1 MVFSRDL
8 LNHWLVKISESGKL
22 KRIINK
28 YEKVNSTFK
37 HGKSA
42 KLQNKSITMTITT
55 INYVNK
61 NNNFR
66 AIECAMWEK
75 VNNNDNE
82 AHNNNN
88 NNNENMIMVI
98 RIKI

>member
-1 MVFSRDL
+1 M
-8 LNHWLVKISESGKL
+8 

-28 YEKVNSTFK
+28 YEKVTSTFK

-42 KLQNKSITMTITT
+42 KLQNKSITI
-55 INYVNK
+55 IIIIKYVNN

-66 AIECAMWEK
+66 AIECAMWDK

-88 NNNENMIMVI
+88 NNNENMIIMT